1 MLGYSLWLAV
11 RSIRST
17 PGIAF
22 LTVIAIGLGIAVPT
36 TLLSV
41 HHVFARNPIPDKSER
56 LFNVRMDSWDPSS
69 EFFDI
74 RPGDPPKHIT
84 YQDMERLLP
93 SDIPVHRTGVAT
105 ATIFVFPDAPGAR
118 PYQTRIQLCHAD
130 FFPMFDAPFQYGSG
144 WSRTSD
150 ERRDRVVVLSR
161 EANQKLFGGVDS
173 VGRNVRLG
181 DHEYTVVGVLAE
193 WEPTPRFYDII
204 NNAFGATREFHV
216 PFDLIREQELG
227 LVQVGDTDS
236 WGTAGGGNDPD
247 AFFTQS
253 ETTWIQYWVELPPDR
268 VAAYRD
274 FVDAYTREQKALGR
288 FPRPI
293 NNRVTPLMEWM
304 SVRDVVPDDLV
315 GVVVIALLFLVVCSL
330 NLMGLLLGKF
340 LAASGRVGVH
350 RALGASRRQVFVQRL
365 LECEVVGLL
374 GGVVGLALTG
384 LAMVGLNR
392 MMPLAG
398 NFRELFRLDG
408 FTLFVAVV
416 LALAAGVVAGLYPA
430 WRACR
435 VPPAMQLKVQ

>member
-1 MLGYSLWLAV
+1 MIGYSLWLAV

-17 PGIAF
+17 PGIAA
-22 LTVIAIGLGIAVPT
+22 LTVLAIGLGIAVPT

-41 HHVFARNPIPDKSER
+41 HHVFARNPIPDKSDR
-56 LFNVRMDSWDPSS
+56 LFNVRVDSWDASS

-84 YQDMERLLP
+84 YQDMQGLMA

-105 ATIFVFPDAPGAR
+105 ASVFVFPDAPGAR
-118 PYQTRIQLCHAD
+118 PYQTRVQLCHAD
-130 FFPMFDAPFQYGSG
+130 FFPMFEAPFRYGSG
-144 WSRTSD
+144 WSRESD

-161 EANQKLFGGVDS
+161 EANQKLFGGADS
-173 VGRNVRLG
+173 VGRRVRLG
-181 DHEYTVVGVLAE
+181 EHEYTVVGVLAE
-193 WEPTPRFYDII
+193 WEPTPRYYDII
-204 NNAFGATREFHV
+204 NNAFGETREFHV
-216 PFDLIREQELG
+216 PFDLIREPELG
-227 LVQVGDTDS
+227 LTQVGDTDS
-236 WGTAGGGNDPD
+236 WGPSRFGDDPD
-247 AFFTQS
+247 AFFTRS
-253 ETTWIQYWVELPPDR
+253 ETTWIQYWVELPPGR

-304 SVRDVVPDDLV
+304 KVRDVVPDELV
-315 GVVVIALLFLVVCSL
+315 GVVVIALLFLVVCAL

-350 RALGASRRQVFVQRL
+350 RALGASRWQVFFQRL

-374 GGVVGLALTG
+374 GGLLGIGLTG
-384 LAMVGLNR
+384 VAMVGLNR
-392 MMPLAG
+392 LMPLTG
-398 NFRELFRLDG
+398 NFRDLFQLDG
-408 FTLFVAVV
+408 FTLAVAVV
-416 LALAAGVVAGLYPA
+416 LSLAAGIVAGLYPA